1 MGGLSDTPAES
12 NPYGRPQTETAPE
25 TCSSWPGRGRKSHLS
40 SSNPAATTS
49 EEILF
54 AGGRLKTAGVS
65 KPVQSHQSTW
75 LRCTDSSSSTDG
87 NR

>member
-1 MGGLSDTPAES
+1 MGGLSGTPAES
-12 NPYGRPQTETAPE
+12 NAYDQRQTETAAE
-25 TCSSWPGRGRKSHLS
+25 TCSSWPGRGRKSHLNS
-40 SSNPAATTS
+40 RNPTATTS

-54 AGGRLKTAGVS
+54 ARGRLKTAGVS

-75 LRCTDSSSSTDG
+75 LRSTDRSSSADG